1 MQILHARPGVT
12 SGINRNGD
20 KTQHGGRLTPLAAER
35 LSERE
40 SILPVWIRAPKN
52 GLDPVTGLSRAKL
65 YQLAGEGK
73 ILTRCLREKGRVRG
87 VRLFGLSSVLDY
99 INDCPSGMEQEGGGL

>member
-20 KTQHGGRLTPLAAER
+20 KTQHGGRLAPLAAEL

-40 SILPVWIRAPKN
+40 GPLPVWIRAPKN
-52 GLDPVTGLSRAKL
+52 GLEPITGLSRAKL
-65 YQLAGEGK
+65 YQLAAEGK

-87 VRLFGLSSVLDY
+87 VRLFSLNSVLCFIDS
-99 INDCPSGMEQEGGGL
+99 CPMGMDQEGGAL